1 MSVTRAVSMNKG
13 AAIQSDI
20 VAIKKLG
27 EDYFSAT
34 NAGDTDSCIA
44 TMAPDVVIMPPNQRT
59 ISGVQ
64 QLRPV
69 SREYRAKFEAK
80 YELVYDEIEVLG
92 DLAIVRSTVTG
103 TRRLRSGGASEHL
116 LWRNLWVVKRTD
128 GQWRF
133 WRIIFNTPD
142 PLPAD

>member
-1 MSVTRAVSMNKG
+1 MNQG
-13 AAIQSDI
+13 TDAQTDIAAI
-20 VAIKKLG
+20 KRLG
-27 EDYFSAT
+27 EEYFSAT
-34 NAGDTDSCIA
+34 NAGDTDRCIA
-44 TMAPDVVIMPPNQRT
+44 AMAPDVIIMPPHQAT
-59 ISGVQ
+59 IVGVQ

-69 SREYRAKFEAK
+69 SHEYRARFEANYK
-80 YELVYDEIEVLG
+80 LIYDEIEVFG

-133 WRIIFNTPD
+133 WRIIFNAPD